1 MKAMESKRVVV
12 IGGSSGIGLATA
24 KGAVA
29 LGAQVI
35 IAARTIERLERARQE
50 IGHAVETAELDM
62 SQEDQ
67 VRSFFQELGPF
78 DHLATP
84 GGYTFGGGILSLET
98 SVARQ
103 SFANKFW
110 GQYYASKYAAPQIRP
125 GGSIVLISGQLSQRP
140 SGAAVIVA
148 SVNSAVEGLGRALAV
163 ELAPI
168 RVNICS
174 PGLTATPRFEDA
186 MGREKAEAFFVSY
199 AEKLPLKRVGQA
211 EDSAEAIL
219 YLMNNPYTT
228 GHTLFV
234 DGGHTLR

>member
-1 MKAMESKRVVV
+1 MKSMKSKKVVI

-29 LGAQVI
+29 LGAEVI
-35 IAARTIERLERARQE
+35 IAARTAERLERARQE
-50 IGHAVETAELDM
+50 IGHSVETSVLDM

-67 VRSFFQELGPF
+67 VQSFFEQVGPF
-78 DHLATP
+78 DHLTTP
-84 GGYTFGGGILSLET
+84 GGVTSGGGILSIET
-98 SVARQ
+98 AVAQQ

-110 GQYYASKYAAPQIRP
+110 GQYFAAKYGAPYIRP

-140 SGAAVIVA
+140 SAGAVIIA

-174 PGLTATPRFEDA
+174 PGLIDTPRHEA
-186 MGREKAEAFFVSY
+186 QGRQKAEEFFASY
-199 AEKLPLKRVGQA
+199 AQNLPLKRVGQPEDVA
-211 EDSAEAIL
+211 ETIL
-219 YLMNNPYTT
+219 YLMNNKFTT
-228 GHTLFV
+228 GSTLFV
-234 DGGHTLR
+234 DGGVTFR

>member
-1 MKAMESKRVVV
+1 MKSMEAKKIVI

-29 LGAQVI
+29 LGAEVI
-35 IAARTIERLERARQE
+35 IAARTPAKLAHARHE
-50 IGHAVETAELDM
+50 IGGSVDTVVLDI
-62 SQEDQ
+62 SQEEQ
-67 VRSFFQELGPF
+67 VRSFFERVGAF
-78 DHLATP
+78 DHLTTP
-84 GGYTFGGGILSLET
+84 GGYMSGGGIFALET
-98 SVARQ
+98 FVAQQ

-110 GQYYASKYAAPQIRP
+110 GQYFAAKHGASQIRP

-140 SGAAVIVA
+140 TAGAVIVA

-174 PGLTATPRFEDA
+174 PGLTDTPRFEA
-186 MGREKAEAFFVSY
+186 QGRQKAEAFFASY

-211 EDSAEAIL
+211 KDVAETIL
-219 YLMNNPYTT
+219 YLMNNQQTT
-228 GHTLFV
+228 GSTLFV
-234 DGGHTLR
+234 DGGYTLR

>member
-1 MKAMESKRVVV
+1 MKSMASKKVVV
-12 IGGSSGIGLATA
+12 VGGSSGIGLATA

-29 LGAQVI
+29 LGAEVS
-35 IAARTIERLERARQE
+35 IAARMPEKLERAKQE
-50 IGHAVETAELDM
+50 IGHSVETAVLDM
-62 SQEDQ
+62 SQEEE
-67 VRSFFQELGPF
+67 VRSFFEKVGAF

-84 GGYTFGGGILSLET
+84 GGVTFGGGILTIET
-98 SVARQ
+98 SVAQQ
-103 SFANKFW
+103 SFVNKFW
-110 GQYYASKYAAPQIRP
+110 GQYFAAKYGAPHIRP

-140 SGAAVIVA
+140 SAGAVIVA

-174 PGLTATPRFEDA
+174 PGLTDTPRAEA
-186 MGREKAEAFFVSY
+186 RLGRQKAEAFFASY

-211 EDSAEAIL
+211 QDIAEAIL

-234 DGGHTLR
+234 DGGYTLQ

>member
-1 MKAMESKRVVV
+1 MKSMASKKVVGV
-12 IGGSSGIGLATA
+12 GGSSGIGLATA

-29 LGAQVI
+29 LGAEVS
-35 IAARTIERLERARQE
+35 IAARMPEKLERAKQE
-50 IGHAVETAELDM
+50 IGHSVETAVLDM
-62 SQEDQ
+62 SQEEE
-67 VRSFFQELGPF
+67 VRSFFEKVGAF

-84 GGYTFGGGILSLET
+84 GGVTFGGGILTIET
-98 SVARQ
+98 SVAQQ

-110 GQYYASKYAAPQIRP
+110 GQYYAAKYGAPQIRT

-140 SGAAVIVA
+140 GVGTVIVA

-163 ELAPI
+163 EVAPI

-174 PGLTATPRFEDA
+174 PGLTATPRFDA
-186 MGREKAEAFFVSY
+186 WGREKAEAFFASY

-211 EDSAEAIL
+211 EDIAGAIL

-234 DGGHTLR
+234 DGGLTLR